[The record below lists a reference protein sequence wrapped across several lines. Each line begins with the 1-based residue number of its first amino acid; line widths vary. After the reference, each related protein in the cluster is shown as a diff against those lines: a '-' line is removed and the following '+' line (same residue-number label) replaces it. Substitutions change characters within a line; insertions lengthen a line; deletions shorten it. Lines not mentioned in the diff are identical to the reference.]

1 MDVGKDIA
9 DKILQQS
16 CIQLK
21 EAQKLQKE
29 QQEIETKMKIKDE
42 KTLQYLQLKEDSE
55 KAINIF
61 ESTDTLDSN
70 EQNKA
75 KNLQL
80 SVRVEIFRKQL
91 YSSLKNFPKHERY
104 ALTQNIKNDLI
115 EMSAEIERARY
126 TPKARIESLKKAQQC
141 LYRLS
146 VMLDIA
152 RDSRYISH
160 NYYNTMLVRKTEIS
174 KMLVGYMKYATNLK
188 NKGK

>member
-1 MDVGKDIA
+1 MDNGKDIA

-61 ESTDTLDSN
+61 EATDKLDSN

-115 EMSAEIERARY
+115 EMSVEI
-126 TPKARIESLKKAQQC
+126 
-141 LYRLS
+141 
-146 VMLDIA
+146 
-152 RDSRYISH
+152 H
-160 NYYNTMLVRKTEIS
+160 NNIINIQNQKIINVY
-174 KMLVGYMKYATNLK
+174 
-188 NKGK
+188 

>member
-1 MDVGKDIA
+1 MNNEANIT
-9 DKILQQS
+9 DKYIHQ
-16 CIQLK
+16 IQNKMK
-21 EAQKLQKE
+21 EAQE
-29 QQEIETKMKIKDE
+29 QTETEDQIKIKDE

-55 KAINIF
+55 KALNIF
-61 ESTDTLDSN
+61 EATDKLDNN

-80 SVRVEIFRKQL
+80 AVRVEIFRKQL

-115 EMSAEIERARY
+115 EMSAEIKRARY
-126 TPKARIESLKKAQQC
+126 TPQVRIDSLKKAQQC
-141 LYRLS
+141 LYRLNI
-146 VMLDIA
+146 MLDIA

-160 NYYNTMLVRKTEIS
+160 NYYDTMSVRTTEIS
-174 KMLVGYMKYATNLK
+174 KMLVGYIKYASNIK

>member
-1 MDVGKDIA
+1 MNDGDNIA
-9 DKILQQS
+9 DKF
-16 CIQLK
+16 IQEIQNKMK
-21 EAQKLQKE
+21 EAQEEKA
-29 QQEIETKMKIKDE
+29 IEDKIKIKDE
-42 KTLQYLQLKEDSE
+42 KTLQYLQLKEDTE
-55 KAINIF
+55 KAIEIF
-61 ESTDTLDSN
+61 EATDKLDSN

-80 SVRVEIFRKQL
+80 AVRVEIFRKQL

-115 EMSAEIERARY
+115 EMSAEITRARY
-126 TPKARIESLKKAQQC
+126 TPQARIDSLKKAQQC

-146 VMLDIA
+146 IMLDIA
-152 RDSRYISH
+152 RDSRYISY
-160 NYYNTMLVRKTEIS
+160 NYYNTMLVRITEIS